1 MVNDAGSFNSLQKTK
16 EKKQKTQHL
25 NIDLAFICYHKGYF
39 NVSDEFLEDLGHL
52 VSDTQLWQ

>member
-16 EKKQKTQHL
+16 GKKKTQHL
-25 NIDLAFICYHKGYF
+25 NIDLAFICYHRGYF
-39 NVSDEFLEDLGHL
+39 DVSDEFLEDLGHF